1 LTLALP
7 LLRIDVGQTLTRI
20 LVKSTK
26 ANNNF
31 LFLKF
36 LSSFIFRLV
45 QLDSWVTREEFL
57 ETSTTL
63 EQMDLDDE
71 KEDSDSTKA
80 AQTMDVMMCTM
91 LELCSDK
98 FRDGQTFETQRV
110 LYQQVYSAFESLI
123 LPAFGIHHAHFL
135 MFYVCSKKPTFHESF
150 VERLWAV
157 FQNPS
162 SPLNIRKASADYL
175 ASFLGKASFV
185 PIK

>member
-1 LTLALP
+1 M
-7 LLRIDVGQTLTRI
+7 
-20 LVKSTK
+20 
-26 ANNNF
+26 
-31 LFLKF
+31 
-36 LSSFIFRLV
+36 
-45 QLDSWVTREEFL
+45 

-80 AQTMDVMMCTM
+80 AQTMDVMMFTM